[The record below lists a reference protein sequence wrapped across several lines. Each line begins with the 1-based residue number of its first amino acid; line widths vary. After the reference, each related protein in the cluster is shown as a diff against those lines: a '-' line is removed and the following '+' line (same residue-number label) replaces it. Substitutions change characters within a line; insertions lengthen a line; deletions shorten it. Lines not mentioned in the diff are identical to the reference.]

1 MRAVVNTP
9 GGASPIELRDV
20 PEPEP
25 GPGEVLVEV
34 KAVSLNRG
42 ELTSFKNNPEG
53 WRPGQDVAGV
63 VASVRDAASGVA
75 AGSRVV
81 ALLDEAGWAERV
93 AVPLHRL
100 AVLPDA
106 VAFEQAA
113 ALPVAGITALRT
125 VRYGEPLL
133 GRKVLVNGAA
143 GGVGSLAV
151 QLATTAGARVTA
163 VARAEHSDAVRALG
177 AVEVVDSPE
186 AARGPFRLIL
196 ESVGGAALKAAFGR
210 VEANGTIVVFGNS
223 SRQPTEFAFND
234 FFAAQNARVQTFFS
248 FSSGPEEAFAADL
261 ALLAGLVADGA
272 LQPQIGSVRSWRDI
286 AQAAA
291 DLAGRRLMGK
301 AVFRID

>member
-9 GGASPIELRDV
+9 GGPSPVELREV

-63 VASVRDAASGVA
+63 VASASGGA
-75 AGSRVV
+75 SGLAGSRVV

-100 AVLPDA
+100 AA
-106 VAFEQAA
+106 VPNVVSFEQAA
-113 ALPVAGITALRT
+113 ALPVAGLTALRT

-133 GRKVLVNGAA
+133 GRTVLVNGAA

-151 QLATTAGARVTA
+151 QLATAAGARVTA
-163 VARAEHSDAVRALG
+163 VVRAEYADAVRALG
-177 AVEVVDSPE
+177 AVEVVDSVE
-186 AARGPFRLIL
+186 AGRGSFRLIL
-196 ESVGGAALKAAFGR
+196 ESVGGASLKAAFGR

-234 FFAAQNARVQTFFS
+234 FFGAQNARVQTFFS
-248 FSSGPEEAFAADL
+248 FSSGPEEAFAPDL

-272 LQPQIGSVRSWRDI
+272 LKPQIGAVRSWRDI
-286 AQAAA
+286 AQGAA
-291 DLAGRRLMGK
+291 DLAGRRLTGK